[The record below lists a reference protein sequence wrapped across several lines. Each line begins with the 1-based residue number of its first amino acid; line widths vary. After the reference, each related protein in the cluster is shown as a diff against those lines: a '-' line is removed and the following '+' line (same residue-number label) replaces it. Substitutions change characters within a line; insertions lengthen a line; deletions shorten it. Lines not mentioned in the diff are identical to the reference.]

1 MKLVI
6 PAPGYPPGAP
16 IDAGTG
22 GRGTAPTCS
31 TGGLAAASAAA
42 AGAGAA
48 LIGANIPTGADGAT
62 GATGGC
68 TAANGRIAAIPAA
81 GACAASPTTACGAAP
96 AGEITSLA
104 ARSMPRSEDPA
115 ESNPACCAT
124 ASAAAAGAAGE
135 APETAGDGGGAI
147 AAAAARNA
155 VPYAAPA
162 AAFVGHICAKYS
174 RSNSTICGVNAPH
187 TEGLIASSAASVTRL
202 ATHTSTG
209 YIAAIAV

>member
-1 MKLVI
+1 MPGPRPPARPAVGGSGANGSEGLTKLVI

-31 TGGLAAASAAA
+31 TGGVAAATAAA
-42 AGAGAA
+42 ARAGAA
-48 LIGANIPTGADGAT
+48 VIGANIPTGADEPT

-68 TAANGRIAAIPAA
+68 TAANGRIAPIAE
-81 GACAASPTTACGAAP
+81 ACTASPTTACGAAA

-104 ARSMPRSEDPA
+104 ARSIPRNDAPA
-115 ESNPACCAT
+115 ESTPACCAT

-155 VPYAAPA
+155 VP
-162 AAFVGHICAKYS
+162 
-174 RSNSTICGVNAPH
+174 
-187 TEGLIASSAASVTRL
+187 
-202 ATHTSTG
+202 
-209 YIAAIAV
+209 